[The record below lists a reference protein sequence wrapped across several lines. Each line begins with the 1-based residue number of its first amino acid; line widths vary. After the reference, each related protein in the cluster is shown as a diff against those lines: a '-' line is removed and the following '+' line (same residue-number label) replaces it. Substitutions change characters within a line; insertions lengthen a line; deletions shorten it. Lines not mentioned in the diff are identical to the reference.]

1 MAARSQWQT
10 KIDQEY
16 ATEFHYNYD
25 AVATSCIRILQ
36 MLHLIFFSLND
47 NFTQKIKNANDEY
60 SCSSGLP
67 IYIRLNVGKM

>member
-1 MAARSQWQT
+1 
-10 KIDQEY
+10 
-16 ATEFHYNYD
+16 
-25 AVATSCIRILQ
+25 